1 MNGGRTE
8 VVSLLNG
15 IRLGLDEKQRLE
27 AIEIGVCPPFVYL
40 DQTEKLLAGSS
51 LKIAAQDLSPELDG
65 PFTGDISGSMLR
77 DFSCTFVLVGHSER
91 RLLHGENDLL
101 VAAKAKMA
109 QKVGLQ
115 PVVCIGESLEQKK
128 KGETEDLI
136 SCQLQALRGLEGD
149 KLAIAYEPIW
159 AIGTGQSAPPGQV
172 QDIHAQIRGQL
183 PGLVTNADAVRII
196 YGGSLQPEG
205 ARDLFSMPDVDG
217 GLVGG
222 ASLNAQDFLLICGA
236 AV

>member
-40 DQTEKLLAGSS
+40 DQTEKLLAGSR

-91 RLLHGENDLL
+91 RLLHGEDDLL

-222 ASLNAQDFLLICGA
+222 ASLNAQNFLLICGA